1 MEETGKYSPELYN
14 DVCRIIENTRT
25 RLATTANAEV
35 CLMNWQVG
43 LRIKTEILKDQRA
56 EYGKEVIKNSAK
68 LLTEKYGKGWSF
80 YKLQHCVRSAYIF
93 ANIEYLMLEESN
105 IKVAQYYTQLP
116 DNKILNKKLNKAIA
130 IAREAKQQK

>member
-1 MEETGKYSPELYN
+1 MSEIIPELYS
-14 DVCRIIENTRT
+14 DVCRIIENTRI

-56 EYGKEVIKNSAK
+56 EYGKEVIKNLAK

-93 ANIEYLMLEESN
+93 AENIEYLMLEESN

-116 DNKILNKKLNKAIA
+116 DKKY
-130 IAREAKQQK
+130 

>member
-1 MEETGKYSPELYN
+1 MKEIEKYSPELYS

-25 RLATTANAEV
+25 RLATTANAEL

-56 EYGKEVIKNSAK
+56 EYGKEVIKNLAK
-68 LLTEKYGKGWSF
+68 LLTEKYGKGWSL

-93 ANIEYLMLEESN
+93 TEDVMYETM
-105 IKVAQYYTQLP
+105 P
-116 DNKILNKKLNKAIA
+116 DKKILSEKLHKAIA
-130 IAREAKQQK
+130 IAREAKKSK